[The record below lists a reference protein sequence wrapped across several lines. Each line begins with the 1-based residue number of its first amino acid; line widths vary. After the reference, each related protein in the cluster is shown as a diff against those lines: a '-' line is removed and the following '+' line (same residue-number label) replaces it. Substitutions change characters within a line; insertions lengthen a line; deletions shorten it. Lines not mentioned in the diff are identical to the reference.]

1 MKSDADIV
9 RIVNEAISKELAE
22 VGFAGGILVAYSG
35 GIDSTVLLNVLA
47 GLGLSSLRVLHV
59 VHNLRPEKELALERQ
74 LIRDYCGALKLPL
87 RIATIKPGS
96 IEKRARGKG
105 IGIEAA
111 ARELRYGILLREAR
125 KYGCGI
131 VCTAHNADDQLE
143 TLLGRFLGSSSFEG
157 LKGMPKSRRL
167 GSRRLGGTVRLCR
180 PLLSI
185 PRSAIEAYASMKA
198 LKVSQDSSNDSPVY
212 LRNKIRKYLVP
223 VLDRE
228 FPGWRK
234 GLESTAGRLAA
245 DGEILAGLLLE
256 AYGKIRFSESGRSA
270 SMELKVFLGLP
281 ESLRVRLLTR
291 CMRRLT
297 GRSRLS
303 YRAMREAC
311 RALSFGAKACDL
323 LRYRLIIGGELLQ
336 ILPILDFRKEGGY
349 FFLVADGTVR
359 RAGSMEIHC
368 YWDKPEEKNDSVEA
382 VSVSALAEGSFSFP
396 LAIRSR
402 KPGDTIRSGGKDR
415 RIDELLTDWGIEGR
429 HREFVPLV
437 EDRNG
442 IVAVLADSLEGLGY
456 GQHKFRD
463 YSGPLKGRSFV
474 IRIKGAYF

>member
-1 MKSDADIV
+1 MV
-9 RIVNEAISKELAE
+9 RIVNETISKELAE

-167 GSRRLGGTVRLCR
+167 GSRRLGSRRLGGTVRLCR

-311 RALSFGAKACDL
+311 RALSFGAQACDL

-349 FFLVADGTVR
+349 IILVADGTVR

-368 YWDKPEEKNDSVEA
+368 YWDKPEEKRQC
-382 VSVSALAEGSFSFP
+382 
-396 LAIRSR
+396 RSR
-402 KPGDTIRSGGKDR
+402 FGFSLGGRFFQFSPGDQEQKTRGYDTLRRKRPEDR
-415 RIDELLTDWGIEGR
+415 RA
-429 HREFVPLV
+429 F
-437 EDRNG
+437 N
-442 IVAVLADSLEGLGY
+442 GLGDR
-456 GQHKFRD
+456 GQ
-463 YSGPLKGRSFV
+463 
-474 IRIKGAYF
+474 A

>member
-1 MKSDADIV
+1 MKSDADLV
-9 RIVNEAISKELAE
+9 RIVNEAVSKELAE
-22 VGFAGGILVAYSG
+22 AGCVGGILVAYSG

-74 LIRDYCGALKLPL
+74 HIRNCCGALKLPL

-96 IEKRARGKG
+96 IEKRARRKG

-125 KYGCGI
+125 KYGCGV

-157 LKGMPKSRRL
+157 LRGMPRRR
-167 GSRRLGGTVRLCR
+167 SLGGTVRLCR

-185 PRSAIEAYASMKA
+185 PRSAIQAYASMKA
-198 LKVSQDSSNDSPVY
+198 LKVSRDSSNDSPVY
-212 LRNKIRKYLVP
+212 LRNRIRKYLVP

-234 GLESTAGRLAA
+234 GLESTADRLAA

-256 AYGKIRFSESGRSA
+256 AYGKVRFSESGRTA

-297 GRSRLS
+297 GRNRLS
-303 YRAMREAC
+303 FRAMREAC
-311 RALSFGAKACDL
+311 RALSSGARACDL
-323 LRYRLIIGGELLQ
+323 LRYRLIIDGELLQ

-349 FFLVADGTVR
+349 FFLVADEVVHQ
-359 RAGSMEIHC
+359 AGSMEIHC
-368 YWDKPEEKNDSVEA
+368 YWDRPEGKKDSAEA
-382 VSVSALAEGSFSFP
+382 VSASLSALAEGSFSFP

-415 RIDELLTDWGIEGR
+415 RIDGLLSEWGIEGR
-429 HREFVPLV
+429 HRKFVPLV